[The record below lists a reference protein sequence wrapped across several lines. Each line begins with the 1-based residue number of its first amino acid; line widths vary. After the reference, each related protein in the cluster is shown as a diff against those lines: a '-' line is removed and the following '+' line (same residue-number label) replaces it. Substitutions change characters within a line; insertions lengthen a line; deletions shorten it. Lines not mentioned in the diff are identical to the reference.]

1 MPVGANDDLD
11 IALVRKYASMK
22 VDCPIAASAVEP
34 AKMYEAMNDYASMQ
48 RMMFNL
54 NGNIRKACEKSTAM
68 AIQYVK
74 TKPLSGRAEVW

>member
-11 IALVRKYASMK
+11 MALVRKYASMRA
-22 VDCPIAASAVEP
+22 DCPITTSAIDP
-34 AKMYEAMNDYASMQ
+34 CKMYDAMNDYAAMQ

-54 NGNIRKACEKSTAM
+54 NGNITNACKKSTAM

-74 TKPLSGRAEVW
+74 TKPLAGRAEVW